1 MKIYNNNT
9 NKDKTKQN
17 NCFNIIRSYIKYIA
31 YVLFIISII
40 IIHDLKPYF
49 IYKKC
54 STCKTNNTHYN
65 FNHKRLLKCTLISL
79 FFLK

>member
-31 YVLFIISII
+31 YVLFIISI
-40 IIHDLKPYF
+40 
-49 IYKKC
+49 
-54 STCKTNNTHYN
+54 
-65 FNHKRLLKCTLISL
+65 TLCHNKL
-79 FFLK
+79 